1 MIVRLVIKS
10 NQFNHL
16 LHRKSPSGEG
26 FASHN
31 LRIIEQLFNHSS
43 AHIISYKHLCLAW
56 PGPAEDIHPPEHFQ
70 TRSHPVLQLVACFM
84 LRLQCSTSHHPTPP
98 LQSFNLTT
106 GREKKTRGKKEQIER
121 YKSLHNIC

>member
-16 LHRKSPSGEG
+16 LHRKSLSGEG

-56 PGPAEDIHPPEHFQ
+56 PGLARQKTFTPQSTFKLDHTPCCNWL
-70 TRSHPVLQLVACFM
+70 PVLCCGYNV
-84 LRLQCSTSHHPTPP
+84 
-98 LQSFNLTT
+98 
-106 GREKKTRGKKEQIER
+106 
-121 YKSLHNIC
+121 